1 MEILERLLNIS
12 LVVATI
18 RTTAPIL
25 LVALGGSFTT
35 KAGIFN
41 IGLEG
46 QMLVGAFFSVIG
58 TIATGSPWLGVLCGV
73 AAALT
78 LALIFAL
85 LVVSFKANEVVVGLA
100 LNILAGGLTVS
111 LMKAIFGTRGSIFG
125 HGLVGLPALRL
136 PNVKDFGWFGQII
149 SGYTPLV
156 YAAFLLVPVLILFY
170 NRTRLGLYIRV
181 VGEKPEAAEALGI
194 SITRIRYV
202 SSLLCGLLA
211 GLAGAH
217 LALGYTTMF
226 TENMSSGRGF
236 MAVAIL
242 IFSNGDPLKILLGCL
257 LFGFSD
263 ALSLRLQTLGISS
276 YLVLAV
282 PYLVALIALFALS
295 YRSRPRVIQE
305 TLASMGRALSV
316 KSNTVQ
322 PAAATDASKP

>member
-1 MEILERLLNIS
+1 MEVLERLFNVS
-12 LVVATI
+12 LIVATL
-18 RTTAPIL
+18 RTTTPIL

-46 QMLVGAFFSVIG
+46 QMLVGAFFAVIG
-58 TIATGSPWLGVLCGV
+58 TIFSGSPWIGVLCGV
-73 AAALT
+73 LAALV
-78 LALIFAL
+78 LAYVFAL
-85 LVVSFKANEVVVGLA
+85 LVVAFRANEVVVGLA
-100 LNILAGGLTVS
+100 LNILASGVTIS
-111 LMKAIFGTRGSIFG
+111 LLKAIFGTRGSIFG
-125 HGLVGLPALRL
+125 HGLVGLPIVRL
-136 PNVKDFGWFGQII
+136 PFAHELGWFGQMI

-156 YAAFLLVPVLILFY
+156 YVAFLLVPILIVFY
-170 NRTRLGLYIRV
+170 RHTRLGLYIRV

-194 SITRIRYV
+194 SISRIRYAA
-202 SSLLCGLLA
+202 SLICGVLA

-217 LALGYTTMF
+217 LSLGYTTMF

-263 ALSLRLQTLGISS
+263 ALSLRLQTFGISS

-282 PYLVALIALFALS
+282 PYLVALAALFALS
-295 YRSRPRVIQE
+295 YRARPRVIHE
-305 TLASMGRALSV
+305 TLETMRRALAV
-316 KSNTVQ
+316 KPV
-322 PAAATDASKP
+322 PESKG

>member
-1 MEILERLLNIS
+1 MEVLERLLNVTLII
-12 LVVATI
+12 ATI

-46 QMLVGAFFSVIG
+46 QMLIGAFFAVLG
-58 TIATGSPWLGVLCGV
+58 TIATGSPWIGVLCGV

-85 LVVSFKANEVVVGLA
+85 LVVTFKATAVVVGLA
-100 LNILAGGLTVS
+100 LNILAGGLTIS

-125 HGLVGLPALRL
+125 HGLVGLPPLRL
-136 PNVKDFGWFGQII
+136 PNVKDFGWFGQMI

-156 YAAFLLVPVLILFY
+156 YLAFILVPLLILFY
-170 NRTRLGLYIRV
+170 NRARLGLYIRV
-181 VGEKPEAAEALGI
+181 VGEKPEAAVALGI
-194 SITRIRYV
+194 SFTSILYTA
-202 SSLLCGLLA
+202 SLLCGVLA

-226 TENMSSGRGF
+226 TENMSAGRGF

-316 KSNTVQ
+316 KSNTIK
-322 PAAATDASKP
+322 PRTATDASKP